1 MQYMLQSRIKSG
13 RYFWLAS
20 VLVFFAVIRREL
32 NHLPDLF
39 ISNDFLFFNL
49 SYDWWEDIALTI
61 VYILMVGLLIYSW
74 RYCWTVLKNV
84 PITLYFIVAVL
95 ATVQYM
101 GENAIL
107 FPPTFGVIVEELTEA
122 SIYSIALIYLWEF
135 KLKDFEA
142 CLSNK
147 LNFETVTQ

>member
-1 MQYMLQSRIKSG
+1 MQSRIKLG

-39 ISNDFLFFNL
+39 ISSDFLLLNH
-49 SYDWWEDIALTI
+49 SYDWWEDIVLTI
-61 VYILMVGLLIYSW
+61 VYILMVGLLVYSW
-74 RYCWTVLKNV
+74 RYCWTVLKNT
-84 PITLYFIVAVL
+84 PITLYLVVAVL

-101 GENAIL
+101 GENAIV
-107 FPPTFGVIVEELTEA
+107 FPHAFGAIIEELTEA
-122 SIYSIALIYLWEF
+122 AIYSIALVYLWNF
-135 KLKDFEA
+135 KLIDFEA